1 MTHDVSFYG
10 NFGRVDEIVFFLVTN
25 QSPFLE
31 QGDLLV
37 NEVLVLQVLSD
48 VSL

>member
-10 NFGRVDEIVFFLVTN
+10 NFGRVDKAVFFLVAD